1 MLQRDYKEGISKHRL
16 GSKYADVGRVFG
28 SLTRRGLKDFPF
40 PRSKDKLTKP
50 IITCKLKAIRVKY
63 HQAVDTGR

>member
-28 SLTRRGLKDFPF
+28 SLTRGGLKDF
-40 PRSKDKLTKP
+40 PRSKDKLP
-50 IITCKLKAIRVKY
+50 S
-63 HQAVDTGR
+63 Q